1 MTIRQELTLLCTVA
15 LLPLLAVS
23 GIGIWGLNQ
32 ADPRKSDVAQ
42 MSAALR
48 HHQMADMMHD
58 AIRADVLAALRAKN
72 AKEQEMGLSPRWM
85 ARPRPTGRNPRGEPS
100 LGGFTA

>member
-32 ADPRKSDVAQ
+32 ADPRKSEVAQ

-58 AIRADVLAALRAKN
+58 AIRADVLAALQAKSRKWGSARAGWLVQGQPEGIHGAN
-72 AKEQEMGLSPRWM
+72 LP
-85 ARPRPTGRNPRGEPS
+85 
-100 LGGFTA
+100 